1 MATDTKVPIRLRLG
15 PLTARKLAIAAE
27 IRGQTVSD
35 LVEWALLP
43 HLAFDLP
50 ELPDVDARPLGRG
63 GEAGANPSPPRPG
76 RRRSA

>member
-1 MATDTKVPIRLRLG
+1 MHAKVPIRLRLG

-50 ELPDVDARPLGRG
+50 ELPDVDARPLAPPSA
-63 GEAGANPSPPRPG
+63 GEGSGP
-76 RRRSA
+76 RRRRAS